1 MKKEEKLDY
10 NQSRK
15 RKNSGSEFM
24 QRYFTLFI
32 LFAFLNLSIGCTNY
46 YKVNTIRTNYSEETE
61 SMRLQNKLFIL
72 DDGTDRYWLNF
83 IRINDDNT
91 GIYARINPIPF
102 QIEKSILQQVQI
114 HTNKYTKLE
123 DSEVFIPFYSIS
135 SIKTYEIDR
144 PRTVT
149 SNAISFIAFTGIAL
163 YWILKWK
170 KENWGTP
177 DY

>member
-1 MKKEEKLDY
+1 
-10 NQSRK
+10 
-15 RKNSGSEFM
+15 
-24 QRYFTLFI
+24 
-32 LFAFLNLSIGCTNY
+32 
-46 YKVNTIRTNYSEETE
+46 
-61 SMRLQNKLFIL
+61 MRLQNKLFIL